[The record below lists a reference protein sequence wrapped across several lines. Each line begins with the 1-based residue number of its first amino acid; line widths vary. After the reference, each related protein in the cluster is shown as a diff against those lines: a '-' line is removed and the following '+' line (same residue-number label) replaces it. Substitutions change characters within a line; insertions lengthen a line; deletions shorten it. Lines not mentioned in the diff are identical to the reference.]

1 MKVNKLSLFFVFVFY
16 GTTVAFGYSLNQNP
30 GHTRAAE
37 KDSTKEPTESLD
49 QKVKGMITFAGLF
62 TFYQDTTD
70 GSLFM
75 LIEKTQ
81 VGEEFIYFVQSVD
94 GVVDVHFNR
103 GSYRKSRVFSVQ
115 KYFNRIELVNE
126 NASFYFDPNNAL
138 SRAKNANISP
148 SIIASQKIVA
158 TDSLKNKYLIEADGF
173 FLNENL
179 QQIKPTPPPGNE
191 KSKRF
196 NLGSLNKEK
205 SKYLLVKSY
214 PMNSDVIV
222 QYVYDNPEPQTRGS
236 SGVTD
241 PRSVNITLRHSFLE
255 IPDNDYI
262 PRFEDPRIGYFTT
275 QVTDMTST
283 SVTPYRDLVHRWNL
297 KKKKPEE
304 ELSEPVKPIVFW
316 IENTTPVEFRP
327 TVEEGVL
334 AWNKSF
340 EKAGF
345 INAVQVK
352 TQPDD
357 AEWDAGDIRY
367 NVLRWTSS
375 PSPPFGGY
383 GPSFVNPRTGEILG
397 ADIMLEYVYFT
408 NRVKYDFLYK
418 PELLDEDV
426 NNCNAGEFIHQGN
439 LFGMTV
445 LNFGSNENL
454 LKKELIRQSLIRL
467 VLHEVGHT
475 IGLNHNFK
483 SSHLHNNVDIH
494 NKELTEKVGLTGS
507 VMDYTPV
514 NLSLDTEKQG
524 QYYSTVPG
532 AYDDWAIE
540 FGYSPPVKGLDQEK
554 NRLDKILSRSS
565 SLELL
570 FGNDADDMRS
580 PGKGIDP
587 RVMIGD
593 MSNNPIEYSER
604 RIALINILMESLSGK
619 YGIDG
624 ESYHRLRDAFYIL
637 IREYRNSVTTVSR
650 FVGGVYVDRSFVGQ
664 EGAGLPYEPVS
675 YETQKY
681 AMYVLEKLLFSPKFF
696 QMPEDLANYLQQQ
709 RRGFGFFG
717 KTEDPKI
724 HETIL
729 GIQKSALNHLV
740 HVNVLKR
747 LSDSQLYGNEYTLNE
762 MLNDL
767 TNAVFQE
774 DSKTAVNTFRQNL
787 QAEYVN
793 RLITIAGLK
802 KESSY
807 DYLSQASALK
817 NLKDILK
824 LISKRSR
831 TNLETNIHRGFL
843 EHKILTALDHKQK
856 KG

>member
-1 MKVNKLSLFFVFVFY
+1 MKANQLPLFFVFIFY
-16 GTTVAFGYSLNQNP
+16 GTTVAPGYSLNQNP
-30 GHTRAAE
+30 GHTKAVE
-37 KDSTKEPTESLD
+37 KDSTKKPTESLD
-49 QKVKGMITFAGLF
+49 QKTKGMTMFGGLF

-103 GSYRKSRVFSVQ
+103 GSYRRSRVFSIQ

-126 NASFYFDPNNAL
+126 NSSFYFDPSNAL

-158 TDSLKNKYLIEADGF
+158 IDSLKNKYLIEADGF
-173 FLNENL
+173 FLSENL
-179 QQIKPTPPPGNE
+179 QQIKPTPPPKNE
-191 KSKRF
+191 QNKRF
-196 NLGSLNKEK
+196 SLGSLNKEK

-222 QYVYDNPEPQTRGS
+222 QYVYDNPEPQARGS
-236 SGVTD
+236 SGITD

-255 IPDNDYI
+255 MPDNDYS

-297 KKKKPEE
+297 KKKSPNEE
-304 ELSEPVKPIVFW
+304 MSEPVKPIVFW
-316 IENTTPVEFRP
+316 IENTTPTEFRP
-327 TVEEGVL
+327 AVEEGVL

-357 AEWDAGDIRY
+357 AAWDAGDVRY

-418 PELLDEDV
+418 PEPFDEDV
-426 NNCNAGEFIHQGN
+426 NKCSAGEFIHQGN
-439 LFGMTV
+439 LFGMTT
-445 LNFGSNENL
+445 LNFGSNKNL

-494 NKELTEKVGLTGS
+494 NKELTERVGLTGS

-532 AYDDWAIE
+532 TYDDWAIE
-540 FGYSPPVKGLDQEK
+540 FGYSPSVKGLDQEK
-554 NRLDKILSRSS
+554 NRLDEILSRSTNP
-565 SLELL
+565 ELL

-604 RIALINILMESLSGK
+604 RIALINILMEGLSRK
-619 YGIDG
+619 YAIDG

-637 IREYRNSVTTVSR
+637 FREYKNSVATVSR

-664 EGAGLPYEPVS
+664 EGTALPYEPVS

-681 AMYVLEKLLFSPKFF
+681 AMYVLENLLFSPNSF
-696 QMPEDLANYLQQQ
+696 QIPEALGSYLQQQ
-709 RRGFGFFG
+709 RRGFDFFG

-774 DSKTAVNTFRQNL
+774 DSKTAVNTFSQNL
-787 QAEYVN
+787 QVEYVN
-793 RLITIAGLK
+793 RLITIAGLQ

-817 NLKDILK
+817 NLKDVLK

-831 TNLETNIHRGFL
+831 PNSATNIHRDFL
-843 EHKILTALDHKQK
+843 EHKILTALDHTQK
-856 KG
+856 KR

>member
-1 MKVNKLSLFFVFVFY
+1 MKATQLSLFFVFIFY
-16 GTTVAFGYSLNQNP
+16 GTTVAPGYSLNQNP
-30 GHTRAAE
+30 GHTNAVE
-37 KDSTKEPTESLD
+37 KDSTKKPTESLD
-49 QKVKGMITFAGLF
+49 QKIKGMIMFGGLF

-81 VGEEFIYFVQSVD
+81 VGEEFVYFVQSVD
-94 GVVDVHFNR
+94 GVVDVRFNR
-103 GSYRKSRVFSVQ
+103 GSYRRSRIFSIQ

-126 NASFYFDPNNAL
+126 NSSFYFDPSNAL

-173 FLNENL
+173 FLSENL

-191 KSKRF
+191 QSKRF

-222 QYVYDNPEPQTRGS
+222 QYVYDNPEPQARGS
-236 SGVTD
+236 SGITD

-255 IPDNDYI
+255 MPDNDYT

-297 KKKKPEE
+297 KKKNPEE
-304 ELSEPVKPIVFW
+304 ELSEPEKPIVFW
-316 IENTTPVEFRP
+316 IENTTPTEFRSA
-327 TVEEGVL
+327 VEEGVL
-334 AWNKSF
+334 GWNKSF

-357 AEWDAGDIRY
+357 AAWDAGDIRY

-375 PSPPFGGY
+375 PNPPFGGY

-418 PELLDEDV
+418 SEPFDKDV
-426 NNCNAGEFIHQGN
+426 NKCSAGEFIHQGN
-439 LFGMTV
+439 LFGMTA
-445 LNFGSNENL
+445 LNFGSNVDW
-454 LKKELIRQSLIRL
+454 LKKELVRQSLIRL

-532 AYDDWAIE
+532 TYDDWAIE
-540 FGYSPPVKGLDQEK
+540 FGYSPSVKGLDQEK
-554 NRLDKILSRSS
+554 IRLDEILSRSTNP
-565 SLELL
+565 ELL

-604 RIALINILMESLSGK
+604 RIALINILMESLSRK

-637 IREYRNSVTTVSR
+637 IREYGNSVTTVSR

-681 AMYVLEKLLFSPKFF
+681 AMYVLEDLLFSPKSFEI
-696 QMPEDLANYLQQQ
+696 PDALANYLQQQ
-709 RRGFGFFG
+709 RRGFNFYG

-724 HETIL
+724 HEIIL

-774 DSKTAVNTFRQNL
+774 DSKTVVNTFRQNL

-793 RLITIAGLK
+793 RLITISGLK

-831 TNLETNIHRGFL
+831 TNSETNIHRDFL
-843 EHKILTALDHKQK
+843 EHKILTALDHKQN

>member
-1 MKVNKLSLFFVFVFY
+1 MKANQLSLFFVFIFY
-16 GTTVAFGYSLNQNP
+16 GTTVAPGYSLNQNP
-30 GHTRAAE
+30 GHTKAVE
-37 KDSTKEPTESLD
+37 KDSTKKPTESLD
-49 QKVKGMITFAGLF
+49 QKIKGMTMFGGLF

-103 GSYRKSRVFSVQ
+103 GSYRRSRVFSIQ

-126 NASFYFDPNNAL
+126 NSSFYFDPSNAL

-158 TDSLKNKYLIEADGF
+158 IDSLKNKYLIEADGF
-173 FLNENL
+173 FLSENL
-179 QQIKPTPPPGNE
+179 QQIKPTPPPKNE
-191 KSKRF
+191 QNKRF
-196 NLGSLNKEK
+196 SLGSLNKEK

-222 QYVYDNPEPQTRGS
+222 QYVYDNPEPQARGS
-236 SGVTD
+236 SGITD

-255 IPDNDYI
+255 MPDNDYS

-297 KKKKPEE
+297 KKKSPNEE
-304 ELSEPVKPIVFW
+304 MSEPVKPIVFW
-316 IENTTPVEFRP
+316 IENTTPTEFRP
-327 TVEEGVL
+327 AVEEGVL

-352 TQPDD
+352 TQPDG
-357 AEWDAGDIRY
+357 AAWDAGDIRY

-375 PSPPFGGY
+375 PNPPFGGY

-418 PELLDEDV
+418 PEPFDEDV
-426 NNCNAGEFIHQGN
+426 NKCSAGEFIHQGN
-439 LFGMTV
+439 LFGMTT
-445 LNFGSNENL
+445 LNFGSNKNL

-494 NKELTEKVGLTGS
+494 NKELTKKVGLTGS

-514 NLSLDTEKQG
+514 NLSLEREKQG

-532 AYDDWAIE
+532 TYDDWAVE
-540 FGYSPPVKGLDQEK
+540 FGYSPTVNNVDQEK
-554 NRLDKILSRSS
+554 IRINDILSRSVER
-565 SLELL
+565 ELL

-587 RVMIGD
+587 RAMIGD
-593 MSNNPIEYSER
+593 LSSNPIEYSEK
-604 RIALINILMESLSGK
+604 RIELINILMEGLK
-619 YGIDG
+619 EQYTIAG
-624 ESYHRLRDAFYIL
+624 ESFHGLRNAYYIL
-637 IREYRNSVTTVSR
+637 IREYRNSLTAVSR

-664 EGAGLPYEPVS
+664 KSTEMPYEPVS

-681 AMYVLEKLLFSPKFF
+681 AMSVLENLLFSPGALK
-696 QMPEDLANYLQQQ
+696 MPEVLANHLQQQ
-709 RRGFGFFG
+709 RRGFDFFG
-717 KTEDPKI
+717 QTEDPKI
-724 HETIL
+724 HEIVL
-729 GIQKSALNHLV
+729 GIQKSVLDHLL

-747 LSDSQLYGNEYTLNE
+747 LSDSQLYGNEYRLNE
-762 MLNDL
+762 MLQDL
-767 TNAVFQE
+767 TASVFQE
-774 DSKTAVNTFRQNL
+774 DSKTQVNTYRQNL
-787 QAEYVN
+787 QVEYVN
-793 RLITIAGLK
+793 RLIKIAGLQ

-807 DYLSQASALK
+807 DYLSQAGALENLK
-817 NLKDILK
+817 NVLQLV
-824 LISKRSR
+824 SKRIRADS
-831 TNLETNIHRGFL
+831 ETKIHRNFIVY
-843 EHKILTALDHKQK
+843 KISTAFDEKQ
-856 KG
+856 

>member
-1 MKVNKLSLFFVFVFY
+1 MKLKSK
-16 GTTVAFGYSLNQNP
+16 TTVIALSILALCFLFGAEEKQDMKKETEKEEKNTIVPLNDK
-30 GHTRAAE
+30 T
-37 KDSTKEPTESLD
+37 KDMQGFE
-49 QKVKGMITFAGLF
+49 GLF
-62 TFYQDTTD
+62 DFYQDTTS
-70 GSLFM
+70 GSIFM
-75 LIEKTQ
+75 LIEKEQ
-81 VGEEFIYFVQSVD
+81 IGKEFIYFVQSVN
-94 GVVDVHFNR
+94 GIVDVRFNR
-103 GSYRKSRVFSVQ
+103 GSYRGSRVFSVQ

-126 NASFYFDPNNAL
+126 NVSFYFDPDNAI
-138 SRAKNANISP
+138 SRAKDANISP

-158 TDSLKNKYLIEADGF
+158 IDSLKNRFLIEADGF
-173 FLNENL
+173 FLSENL
-179 QQIKPTPPPGNE
+179 QQIKPSPPPGKENNR
-191 KSKRF
+191 RF
-196 NLGSLNKEK
+196 NLGNLNKEK
-205 SKYLLVKSY
+205 SKYLAVKNY
-214 PMNSDVIV
+214 PINSDIVV
-222 QYVYDNPEPQTRGS
+222 QYVYDNPGPQARGS
-236 SGVTD
+236 SGITD
-241 PRSVNITLRHSFLE
+241 PRSVNITLRHSFIE
-255 IPDNDYI
+255 MPDNDYT
-262 PRFEDPRIGYFTT
+262 PRLEDPRIGYFATK
-275 QVTDMTST
+275 VTDMTST

-297 KKKKPEE
+297 KKKNPEE
-304 ELSEPVKPIVFW
+304 ELSEPEKPIVFW
-316 IENTTPVEFRP
+316 IENTTPTEFRP
-327 TVEEGVL
+327 AVEEGVL

-352 TQPDD
+352 TQPND
-357 AEWDAGDIRY
+357 AAWDAGDIRY

-375 PSPPFGGY
+375 PNPPFGGY

-397 ADIMLEYVYFT
+397 ADIMLEYIYFT

-418 PELLDEDV
+418 SKLFDEDV
-426 NNCNAGEFIHQGN
+426 NSCSAGEFIHQGN
-439 LFGMTV
+439 LFGMTA
-445 LNFGSNENL
+445 LNFGSNVDW
-454 LKKELIRQSLIRL
+454 LKKELVRQSLIRL

-532 AYDDWAIE
+532 TYDDWAIE
-540 FGYSPPVKGLDQEK
+540 FGYSPSVKGLDQEK
-554 NRLDKILSRSS
+554 IRLDEILSRSTNP
-565 SLELL
+565 ELL

-604 RIALINILMESLSGK
+604 RIALINILMESLSRK
-619 YGIDG
+619 FGIDG

-637 IREYRNSVTTVSR
+637 IREYGNSVTTVSR

-681 AMYVLEKLLFSPKFF
+681 AMYVLEDLLFSPKSFEI
-696 QMPEDLANYLQQQ
+696 PDALANYLQQQ
-709 RRGFGFFG
+709 RRGFNFYG

-724 HETIL
+724 HEIIL

-774 DSKTAVNTFRQNL
+774 DSKTVVNTFRQNL

-793 RLITIAGLK
+793 RLITISGLK

-831 TNLETNIHRGFL
+831 TNSETNIHRDFL
-843 EHKILTALDHKQK
+843 EHKILTALDHKQN

>member
-1 MKVNKLSLFFVFVFY
+1 MKANQLSLFFVFIFY
-16 GTTVAFGYSLNQNP
+16 GTTVALGYGLNQNP
-30 GHTRAAE
+30 GHTKAVE
-37 KDSTKEPTESLD
+37 KDSTKKPTESLD
-49 QKVKGMITFAGLF
+49 QKTKGMTMFGGLF

-103 GSYRKSRVFSVQ
+103 GSYRRSRVFSIQ

-126 NASFYFDPNNAL
+126 NSSFYFDPSNAL

-158 TDSLKNKYLIEADGF
+158 IDSLKNKYLIEADGF
-173 FLNENL
+173 FLSENL
-179 QQIKPTPPPGNE
+179 QQIKPTPPPKNE
-191 KSKRF
+191 QNKRF
-196 NLGSLNKEK
+196 SLGSLNKEK

-222 QYVYDNPEPQTRGS
+222 QYVYDNPEPQARGS
-236 SGVTD
+236 SGITD

-255 IPDNDYI
+255 MPDNDYS

-297 KKKKPEE
+297 KKKSPNEE
-304 ELSEPVKPIVFW
+304 MSEPVKPIVFW
-316 IENTTPVEFRP
+316 IENTTPTEFRP
-327 TVEEGVL
+327 AVEEGVL

-357 AEWDAGDIRY
+357 AAWDAGDIRY

-375 PSPPFGGY
+375 PNPPFGGY

-418 PELLDEDV
+418 PEPFDEDV
-426 NNCNAGEFIHQGN
+426 NKCSAGEFIHQGN
-439 LFGMTV
+439 LFGMTT
-445 LNFGSNENL
+445 LNFGSNKNL

-494 NKELTEKVGLTGS
+494 NKELTERVGLTGS

-532 AYDDWAIE
+532 TYDDWAIE
-540 FGYSPPVKGLDQEK
+540 FGYSPSVKGLVKEK

-565 SLELL
+565 NPELL

-604 RIALINILMESLSGK
+604 RIALINILMEGLSKK
-619 YGIDG
+619 YAIDG

-637 IREYRNSVTTVSR
+637 FREYRNSVATVSR

-681 AMYVLEKLLFSPKFF
+681 AMYVLENLLFSPNSF
-696 QMPEDLANYLQQQ
+696 QIPEALGNYLQQQ
-709 RRGFGFFG
+709 RRGFDFFG

-793 RLITIAGLK
+793 RLITIAGLQ

-817 NLKDILK
+817 NLKDVLK

-831 TNLETNIHRGFL
+831 PNTATNIHRDFL
-843 EHKILTALDHKQK
+843 EHKILTALDHTQK
-856 KG
+856 KR

>member
-1 MKVNKLSLFFVFVFY
+1 MKANQLSLFFVFIFY
-16 GTTVAFGYSLNQNP
+16 GTTVALGYGLNQNP
-30 GHTRAAE
+30 GHTKEVER
-37 KDSTKEPTESLD
+37 DSTKKPTESLD
-49 QKVKGMITFAGLF
+49 QKIKGMTMFGGLF

-103 GSYRKSRVFSVQ
+103 GSYRRSRVFSIQ

-126 NASFYFDPNNAL
+126 NSSFYFDPSNAL

-158 TDSLKNKYLIEADGF
+158 IDSLKNKYLIEADGF
-173 FLNENL
+173 FLSENL
-179 QQIKPTPPPGNE
+179 QQIKPTPPPE
-191 KSKRF
+191 KEQKKRF

-222 QYVYDNPEPQTRGS
+222 QYVYDNPEPQARGS
-236 SGVTD
+236 SGITD

-255 IPDNDYI
+255 MPDNDYS

-297 KKKKPEE
+297 KKKSPNEE
-304 ELSEPVKPIVFW
+304 MSEPVKPIVFW
-316 IENTTPVEFRP
+316 IENTTPTEFRP
-327 TVEEGVL
+327 AVEEGVL

-357 AEWDAGDIRY
+357 AAWDAGDIRY

-418 PELLDEDV
+418 PEPFDEDV
-426 NNCNAGEFIHQGN
+426 NKCSAGEFIHQGN
-439 LFGMTV
+439 LFGMTT
-445 LNFGSNENL
+445 LNFGSNKNL

-532 AYDDWAIE
+532 TYDDWAVE
-540 FGYSPPVKGLDQEK
+540 FGYSPSVKGLVKEK

-565 SLELL
+565 NPELL

-587 RVMIGD
+587 RVMTGD

-604 RIALINILMESLSGK
+604 RIALINILMEGLSRK
-619 YGIDG
+619 YAIDG

-637 IREYRNSVTTVSR
+637 FREYRNSVATVSR

-664 EGAGLPYEPVS
+664 EGAALPYEPVS

-681 AMYVLEKLLFSPKFF
+681 AMYVLENLLFSPKSF
-696 QMPEDLANYLQQQ
+696 QIPEALGSYLQQQ
-709 RRGFGFFG
+709 RRGFDFFG

-793 RLITIAGLK
+793 RLITIAGLQ

-817 NLKDILK
+817 NLKDVLK

-831 TNLETNIHRGFL
+831 PNSATNIHRDFL
-843 EHKILTALDHKQK
+843 EHKILTALDYTQK